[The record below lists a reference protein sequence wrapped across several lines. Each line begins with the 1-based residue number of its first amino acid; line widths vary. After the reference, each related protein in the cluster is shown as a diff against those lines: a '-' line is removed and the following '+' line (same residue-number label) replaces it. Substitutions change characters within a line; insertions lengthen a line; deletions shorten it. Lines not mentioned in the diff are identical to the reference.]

1 MLILNIHGPI
11 NAGKSTVSKKLVEM
25 FDKACFIEVDELMS
39 DEEQAA
45 LGLSMPQGWAERCR
59 RLENILQ
66 DYIKTRPFETV
77 IFAYPLADNTYK
89 KWSSFQSKDVRFLNI
104 TIAPRLEVCL
114 QNRGS
119 RVLSAWEKK
128 RIEQMYQEGYQDRPY
143 ADFVI
148 NNENQTPEQ
157 TARLIKGFVE
167 SALSSGQQWLHLVER
182 RWPALVKG
190 EKTSTFRLGEG
201 FVHKGF
207 LLYKD
212 CPREQRGEVVYVT
225 SVYYLPFAQAVEVD
239 GFDAHTPDLPTA
251 LKQMQAHYPDLTLQT
266 PILLVRHLSVPE
278 TRKLYPNEVA
288 QILNSINA
296 KSPEK

>member
-1 MLILNIHGPI
+1 MLILNINGPM
-11 NAGKSTVSKKLVEM
+11 NAGKSTVSKKLVKM
-25 FDKACFIEVDELMS
+25 LDKACFIEVDELMS
-39 DEEQAA
+39 DEEQDA
-45 LGLSMPQGWAERCR
+45 LGLSMPQGWVERCR

-77 IFAYPLADNTYK
+77 VFAYPISDNTYK
-89 KWSSFQSKDVRFLNI
+89 TWSSFPNKDVRFLNV

-114 QNRGS
+114 QNRGV
-119 RVLSAWEKK
+119 RTLSAAERK
-128 RIEQMYQEGYQDRPY
+128 RIEQMYQEGYQNRPY

-148 NNENQTPEQ
+148 NNEKQTPEQ

-182 RWPALVKG
+182 RWPALVSG

-212 CPREQRGEVVYVT
+212 CPREQWGEVVYVT
-225 SVYYLPFAQAVEVD
+225 GVYYLPFAQAVEMD
-239 GFDAHTPDLPTA
+239 GFDAHTPDLQTA
-251 LKQMQAHYPDLTLQT
+251 LKQMQVHYPDLTEQT

-278 TRKLYPNEVA
+278 TRKLYPNQVA
-288 QILNSINA
+288 QILKNINK
-296 KSPEK
+296 KSPEQ